1 MNPEKDNLR
10 IPFAAIR
17 RGGAKPREISITVQ
31 LDDLKVGLSKIIDG
45 KVEVSLSLLL
55 KGNEVEAEGF
65 LYASWVGECR
75 RCLEDV
81 EGDLKLEI
89 KERFV
94 QEDKYLKDEET
105 EASNKA
111 DVYFY
116 DEVDLNLEH
125 LIRDATLLAL
135 PLSPLCNSDCKGSK
149 PEDFPVAENKSTSEE
164 DQKGDPRW
172 AVLDRLKEPRSRIN

>member
-89 KERFV
+89 K
-94 QEDKYLKDEET
+94 
-105 EASNKA
+105 
-111 DVYFY
+111 
-116 DEVDLNLEH
+116 
-125 LIRDATLLAL
+125 
-135 PLSPLCNSDCKGSK
+135 
-149 PEDFPVAENKSTSEE
+149 
-164 DQKGDPRW
+164 
-172 AVLDRLKEPRSRIN
+172 

>member
-94 QEDKYLKDEET
+94 QEDKYLK
-105 EASNKA
+105 K
-111 DVYFY
+111 Y
-116 DEVDLNLEH
+116 
-125 LIRDATLLAL
+125 
-135 PLSPLCNSDCKGSK
+135 C
-149 PEDFPVAENKSTSEE
+149 STSFFHYVFVK
-164 DQKGDPRW
+164 QSYPS
-172 AVLDRLKEPRSRIN
+172 LFLKSEKNIIGTNLNPYLYSKQSIMDEIDNFSYD